1 MAEYYTSGSSGWRYK
16 LTLSTSVSGLTA
28 TISYN
33 VKTYKGTD
41 EFNGRKNS
49 WCNFYRGWQANLA
62 TLSPIASYDQSVNGK
77 NPYNEDVLN
86 KEDEW
91 LYSNTTV
98 LRGSFN
104 VSLNSE
110 GKASLVLSLVGR
122 FGNKIKVDD
131 NGVLVYDV
139 SWHDTINITGGTTKP
154 GNPSISI
161 TDNGNNSF
169 TLYISKGSN
178 GTNNPATGY
187 EAQYTTN
194 STWTGCSNG
203 DTKSVGSDCT
213 AKLKARTLGEH
224 YNSAWV
230 ETSAY
235 IKYYGNPSN
244 PGKPTL
250 SSKKEGKPTLK
261 EDLTFRWT
269 AATAGSSH
277 APIKGYRIR
286 LKVNGSFYDLDPNSA
301 NDYIN
306 TGNTNTYWTIPQ
318 SIKDT
323 LKVKDTIQLSIYAYS
338 TNGVGTPIFN
348 GGGTTGAQV
357 LSDIYT
363 ISSNGV
369 VRVNVPGLGYKSG
382 VVYVK
387 DTSGNW
393 KEAQGVFANSGGSWK
408 ESQ

>member
-1 MAEYYTSGSSGWRYK
+1 MAKSFSLVTDAFTYTYNGTPNVTCDRHMKLDCVQTIDYASFSSKINWTLTVYGDSQNWYYDTGPTTVTINGVQVYYKARTAVDNVHLSNNVFPVKSG
-16 LTLSTSVSGLTA
+16 SVSGSLTVA
-28 TISYN
+28 HDSDGTKSINVSMSTAIFYSA
-33 VKTYKGTD
+33 VKTKSGT
-41 EFNGRKNS
+41 
-49 WCNFYRGWQANLA
+49 W
-62 TLSPIASYDQSVNGK
+62 
-77 NPYNEDVLN
+77 
-86 KEDEW
+86 
-91 LYSNTTV
+91 
-98 LRGSFN
+98 
-104 VSLNSE
+104 SL
-110 GKASLVLSLVGR
+110 
-122 FGNKIKVDD
+122 D
-131 NGVLVYDV
+131 NIEL
-139 SWHDTINITGGTTKP
+139 TKP
-154 GNPSISI
+154 GTPSISI
-161 TDNGNNSF
+161 QDLGINKFKLNVT
-169 TLYISKGSN
+169 KGAN
-178 GTNNPATGY
+178 GTNNPANSY

-203 DTKSVGSDCT
+203 DEKSISSDCT
-213 AKLKARTLGEH
+213 AKLKARTLGTH
-224 YNSAWV
+224 SNSDWV
-230 ETSAY
+230 ETSAA

-269 AATAGSSH
+269 AASAGSSH
-277 APIKGYRIR
+277 APIRGYRIR
-286 LKVNGSFYDLDPNSA
+286 LKVNGSFYDLDPNSD
-301 NDYIN
+301 NDYID

-393 KEAQGVFANSGGSWK
+393 KEAQGVFANSSGSWK

>member
-1 MAEYYTSGSSGWRYK
+1 MGKLEYTPSTASYRTIVFVLEWSSTRVASGVSVTYSFYAFRENAWSGTQTQGNISWHVCINDSDINSGS
-16 LTLSTSVSGLTA
+16 
-28 TISYN
+28 
-33 VKTYKGTD
+33 
-41 EFNGRKNS
+41 
-49 WCNFYRGWQANLA
+49 
-62 TLSPIASYDQSVNGK
+62 QSVLIPNDHSRVYFA
-77 NPYNEDVLN
+77 NNVTYTVPVSDQ
-86 KEDEW
+86 
-91 LYSNTTV
+91 YSS
-98 LRGSFN
+98 GSFN
-104 VSLNSE
+104 ISMYSTSPDITNLVCAKQSATENYSAFSE
-110 GKASLVLSLVGR
+110 RTAP
-122 FGNKIKVDD
+122 
-131 NGVLVYDV
+131 
-139 SWHDTINITGGTTKP
+139 GTPT
-154 GNPSISI
+154 ISI
-161 TDNGNNSF
+161 LDNGNNSF
-169 TLYISKGSN
+169 TLKISKGSN
-178 GTNNPATGY
+178 GDGNPATGY

-269 AATAGSSH
+269 AASAGSSH
-277 APIKGYRIR
+277 APIRGYRIR
-286 LKVNGSFYDLDPNSA
+286 LKVNGSFYDLDPNSD
-301 NDYIN
+301 NDYID

>member
-1 MAEYYTSGSSGWRYK
+1 MAEYYTNGSSGWQYK

-41 EFNGRKNS
+41 KFSGRKNS
-49 WCNFYRGWQANLA
+49 WCNLYRGWQSNLA
-62 TLSPIASYDQSVNGK
+62 TLSPIASYDQNVNGK
-77 NPYNEDVLN
+77 NPYNEDVPN
-86 KEDEW
+86 KDDDW
-91 LYSNTTV
+91 LYPNTTV

-122 FGNKIKVDD
+122 FGNEIKVNDD
-131 NGVLVYDV
+131 GVLVYDV

-161 TDNGNNSF
+161 TDNGDNSF
-169 TLYISKGSN
+169 TLNISKGSN

-187 EAQYTTN
+187 FAQYD
-194 STWTGCSNG
+194 TGPGWDRCYDG
-203 DTKSVGSDCT
+203 HHQYIYSDCT
-213 AKLKARTLGEH
+213 VKLKAHTTGTHSNSGEV
-224 YNSAWV
+224 S
-230 ETSAY
+230 TSKT
-235 IKYYGNPSN
+235 ISYYGNPSD
-244 PGKPTL
+244 PGKPIL
-250 SSKKEGKPTLK
+250 SSKKEGEPTLK
-261 EDLTFRWT
+261 EDLTFRW
-269 AATAGSSH
+269 APASAGSSH
-277 APIKGYRIR
+277 APIRGYRIR
-286 LKVNGSFYDLDPNSA
+286 LKVNGSFYDLDPNSD
-301 NDYIN
+301 NDYID
-306 TGNTNTYWTIPQ
+306 TGNTNTYWTISQ

-338 TNGVGTPIFN
+338 TNGAGTPIFN

-393 KEAQGVFANSGGSWK
+393 KEAQGVFANSSGSWK

>member
-1 MAEYYTSGSSGWRYK
+1 MAKSFSLVTDAFTYTYNGTPNVTCDRRMKLDCVQTIDYASFSSKINWTLTVYGDSQNKYYETGPTTVTINGVRVYYKDRTAVDNVHLSNNVFPVKSGSFSGS
-16 LTLSTSVSGLTA
+16 LTVAHDSNGTKSINVSMSTAIYYSA
-28 TISYN
+28 
-33 VKTYKGTD
+33 VKTKSGT
-41 EFNGRKNS
+41 
-49 WCNFYRGWQANLA
+49 W
-62 TLSPIASYDQSVNGK
+62 
-77 NPYNEDVLN
+77 
-86 KEDEW
+86 
-91 LYSNTTV
+91 
-98 LRGSFN
+98 
-104 VSLNSE
+104 SL
-110 GKASLVLSLVGR
+110 
-122 FGNKIKVDD
+122 D
-131 NGVLVYDV
+131 NIEL
-139 SWHDTINITGGTTKP
+139 TKP

-161 TDNGNNSF
+161 TDNGDNSF

-187 EAQYTTN
+187 FAQYD
-194 STWTGCSNG
+194 TGPGWDRCYDRHHQDIS
-203 DTKSVGSDCT
+203 SDCT
-213 AKLKARTLGEH
+213 VHLKAHTTGTYSNSGEV
-224 YNSAWV
+224 S
-230 ETSAY
+230 TSKT
-235 IKYYGNPSN
+235 ILYYGNPSD
-244 PGKPTL
+244 PGKPIL

-269 AATAGSSH
+269 AANAGSSH
-277 APIKGYRIR
+277 APIRGYRIR
-286 LKVNGSFYDLDPNSA
+286 LKVNGSFYDLDPNSD
-301 NDYIN
+301 NDYID

-338 TNGVGTPIFN
+338 TNYVGTLLFN
-348 GGGTTGAQV
+348 GNGTAEAQV